1 MCLFCS
7 WLNSIPLEVG
17 AQVTANVELKSR
29 LELWGPTAMRAFLPQ
44 KLELS
49 SNPLVLGVLLKCR
62 CPLFLWFGL
71 NSILLVVVAPVTTY
85 MAMSR
90 RLELLG
96 PSAVLL
102 PESAAGL

>member
-49 SNPLVLGVLLKCR
+49 SNPLELGVLLKCR
-62 CPLFLWFGL
+62 CPLLLWFGL
-71 NSILLVVVAPVTTY
+71 NSIPSVVVAPV
-85 MAMSR
+85 AMSR

>member
-49 SNPLVLGVLLKCR
+49 SNPLVLGVLLKCQ

-71 NSILLVVVAPVTTY
+71 NSIPSVVVAPV
-85 MAMSR
+85 AMSK

-96 PSAVLL
+96 PPAVLL